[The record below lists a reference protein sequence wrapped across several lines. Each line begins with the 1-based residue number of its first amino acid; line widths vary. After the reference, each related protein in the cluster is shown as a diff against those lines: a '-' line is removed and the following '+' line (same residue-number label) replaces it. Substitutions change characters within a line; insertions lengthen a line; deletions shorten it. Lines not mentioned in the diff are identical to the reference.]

1 MKSVASNDNSNLI
14 IIIVDLI
21 LNSLYIYKIE
31 EFIYNAS
38 KKEYNQQLEET
49 KQLK

>member
-1 MKSVASNDNSNLI
+1 MKSVASNDNFNLI

-31 EFIYNAS
+31 
-38 KKEYNQQLEET
+38 
-49 KQLK
+49 

>member
-1 MKSVASNDNSNLI
+1 MKSVTSNDNSNLI

-31 EFIYNAS
+31 SSIYNAS
-38 KKEYNQQLEET
+38 KKDYN
-49 KQLK
+49 